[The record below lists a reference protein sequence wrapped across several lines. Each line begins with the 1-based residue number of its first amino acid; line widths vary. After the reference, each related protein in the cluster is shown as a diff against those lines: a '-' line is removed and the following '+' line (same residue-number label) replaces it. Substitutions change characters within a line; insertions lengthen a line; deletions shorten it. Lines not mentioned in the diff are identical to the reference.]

1 MWSFMMPETLY
12 NFICKED
19 NFKTLNKLKLK
30 FHETNEIIK
39 IFLEDDSSQFDV
51 LRNYLIKH
59 SRSYQFIYGNLFPR
73 YFARIDDYGIQSKTN
88 FIISLK
94 KLYKSK
100 KYF

>member
-1 MWSFMMPETLY
+1 MPETLY

-39 IFLEDDSSQFDV
+39 IFLEDDLSQFDV

-59 SRSYQFIYGNLFPR
+59 SNHINLFMEI
-73 YFARIDDYGIQSKTN
+73 YFRDILPELTTTVFKVKLILIF
-88 FIISLK
+88 FIKII
-94 KLYKSK
+94 
-100 KYF
+100 